1 VLRIEPTRRY
11 LALLVAFAWSSALGM
26 GTAAAQQTS
35 TAATAARQRCLALN
49 NLKIAASS
57 IALPTSGATVVSAT
71 LVTASDSGNS
81 NGEFCKVLG
90 GIHPVDPTAPDIKFE
105 VNLPTRWNNRMLQ
118 MGGGG
123 FDGTLVSGL
132 GGASNQ
138 IPTSATPLALG
149 YATLGSDSG
158 HETAGGFDG
167 RFALNAESFANF
179 GRLQIKKTHDVAMA
193 LVQRRYGVQP
203 KHSYF
208 IGGSQGGHE
217 ALIAAL
223 FYPADFDGIV
233 SHYPAYDLTLMHL
246 AAQYR
251 ARALFRSAE
260 TWISPEKMKTI
271 TTTVYGA
278 CDGLDGVVDGIIS
291 NVAGCNQVMTMDAL
305 RAKLRC
311 ADGRDV
317 GPMCLSDGQLGTVQ
331 TFNTPFSLGFPV
343 SAGLSTFP
351 KLAILDGATFLNA
364 LGQTSTPSKWP
375 TNQDATQYQEA
386 TGTTRY
392 VITRD
397 LTLDPLTFDP
407 GKWATRIAEVSEI
420 WDANSVDLSQFV
432 AKGGKVILTVG
443 SIDHTITPYNTV
455 NYYERLVARFGQAVA
470 DTFLRF
476 YRIPGFAHGNGLFN
490 AKFDALSA
498 LDAWVDERR
507 APGTLEAVDI
517 NPENR
522 QRRRPMCVYP
532 AWPQYKGSGE
542 VNAASSFTCVTGDAR
557 SQTN

>member
-1 VLRIEPTRRY
+1 MRHPVAAVVLLASVGLGVSTTAGQGTPASAPT
-11 LALLVAFAWSSALGM
+11 
-26 GTAAAQQTS
+26 
-35 TAATAARQRCLALN
+35 ARQRCMALN
-49 NLKIAASS
+49 GLRIPATS
-57 IALPTSGATVVSAT
+57 IGLPTNGATIVSAT
-71 LVTASDSGNS
+71 FVTAMDSGNT

-90 GIHPVDPTAPDIKFE
+90 GIHAVDPTAPDIKFE
-105 VNLPTRWNNRMLQ
+105 VNLPTRWNNRVLH

-123 FDGTLVSGL
+123 FDGTLVNGL

-138 IPTSATPLALG
+138 IPTSPTPLALG
-149 YATLGSDSG
+149 YVTLGSDSG

-193 LVQRRYGVQP
+193 LVQKRYGALP
-203 KHSYF
+203 RHSYF

-223 FYPADFDGIV
+223 FYPADYDGIV

-246 AAQYR
+246 AAQHR
-251 ARALFRSAE
+251 ARALFRSPDA
-260 TWISPEKMKTI
+260 WISPDKMKTI
-271 TTTVYGA
+271 TAAVYGA
-278 CDGLDGVVDGIIS
+278 CDGLDGVADGIIS
-291 NVAGCNQVMTMDAL
+291 NIAGCNRVMTMDAL
-305 RAKLRC
+305 RARLRC
-311 ADGRDV
+311 ADGRDT
-317 GPMCLSDGQLGTVQ
+317 GNSCLSDVQLATVD

-343 SAGLSTFP
+343 SAGLSVFP

-364 LGQTSTPSKWP
+364 LGRSPTPSKSP
-375 TNQDATQYQEA
+375 TTQDATQYQEA
-386 TGTTRY
+386 AGTTRY

-407 GKWATRIAEVSEI
+407 DKWATRIAEVSEI
-420 WDANSVDLSQFV
+420 WDANSVDLSQFMS
-432 AKGGKVILTVG
+432 KGGKVILTVG

-455 NYYERLVARFGQAVA
+455 NYYERLVARFEQAA
-470 DTFLRF
+470 TDTFVRF

-498 LDAWVDERR
+498 LDAWVEGGR
-507 APGTLEAVDI
+507 APATLEAVDI
-517 NPENR
+517 NPENH

-532 AWPQYKGSGE
+532 SWPQYKGSGD
-542 VNAASSFTCVTGDAR
+542 VNAASSFTCATGDAR
-557 SQTN
+557 GQTN

>member
-1 VLRIEPTRRY
+1 MRYAVGVTVL
-11 LALLVAFAWSSALGM
+11 LASIAGLGSV
-26 GTAAAQQTS
+26 AAAQGTP
-35 TAATAARQRCLALN
+35 AAPVDARQRCLALR
-49 NLKIAASS
+49 NLKMPAAS
-57 IALPTSGATVVSAT
+57 IGLPTNGATIVSAT
-71 LVTASDSGNS
+71 LVAAAEAGNA

-90 GIHPVDPTAPDIKFE
+90 GIHAVDPTAPDIKFE
-105 VNLPTRWNNRMLQ
+105 VNLPTRWNNRLLQ

-123 FDGTLVSGL
+123 FDGTLVNGL

-138 IPTSATPLALG
+138 IPSSPTPLALG
-149 YATLGSDSG
+149 YVTAGSDSG
-158 HETAGGFDG
+158 HESAGGFDG
-167 RFALNAESFANF
+167 RFALNAEAFANF
-179 GRLQIKKTHDVAMA
+179 GRLQIKKTHDVAAA
-193 LVQRRYGVQP
+193 LIQKRYGTTP

-223 FYPADFDGIV
+223 FYPADYDGVV

-251 ARALFRSAE
+251 ARALFRSPEA
-260 TWISPEKMKTI
+260 WISPEKMKTI
-271 TTTVYGA
+271 TTAVYGA
-278 CDGLDGVVDGIIS
+278 CDALDGATDGIIS

-311 ADGRDV
+311 ADGRDT
-317 GPMCLSDGQLGTVQ
+317 GPTCLSDPQLATVE

-343 SAGLSTFP
+343 SAGLSGFP
-351 KLAILDGATFLNA
+351 KLAMLDGATFLNA
-364 LGQTSTPSKWP
+364 LGRSPAPSKWP

-386 TGTTRY
+386 AGTTRY

-420 WDANSVDLSQFV
+420 WDANSVDLSPFMS
-432 AKGGKVILTVG
+432 KGGKVILTVG
-443 SIDHTITPYNTV
+443 SIDHTISPYNTV
-455 NYYERLVARFGQAVA
+455 NYYDRLVMRFGQATA
-470 DTFLRF
+470 DTFVRF

-490 AKFDALSA
+490 AKFDALGA
-498 LDAWVDERR
+498 LDAWVDGGR

-517 NPENR
+517 NPENHE
-522 QRRRPMCVYP
+522 RRRPMCVYP
-532 AWPQYKGSGE
+532 SWPRYKGSGD
-542 VNAASSFTCVTGDAR
+542 VNAAASFTCVASDDA